1 MSSPAPAD
9 PSLSLSPVTRHP
21 LQLIRARYLLP
32 IAGAPAIEDGAL
44 LIVDGRIAA
53 VGCYSELFNR
63 TAEVIDY
70 GDAVIL
76 PPLVNA
82 HCHLELTDFPQWTA
96 ECGETI
102 EPESFVGWI
111 RRLIRVR
118 RSLGADPV
126 PASVTAGIRQL
137 LAAGTGAVGDILA
150 TPGALA
156 PLLASP
162 LYGRIFFE
170 TIGLDE
176 ERFVPALEAAL
187 ASARSLTY
195 PLSGGLSPH
204 STYTVSARHLEKAIS
219 TDLPLAIHCA
229 ESPEESL
236 FLREGRGPIAT
247 ELYAAAGWPLPEHA
261 PGLSPVGWLA
271 AHGALSPQTLLIHGV
286 QVDAVDAAVIAA
298 SGATVVL
305 CPRSNAR
312 LGVGTAPIG
321 LYKKAGVSLALGTD
335 SLASNTSLS
344 LWEEIAF
351 ARSVYPELSPGELLS
366 IATCGGAQAL
376 GLEQE
381 MGALTVGSGAHLQ
394 VLTAATFPPVVELAE
409 WLCGAEHQV
418 AALWLGGIER
428 LRQVVPC

>member
-32 IAGAPAIEDGAL
+32 TAGVPAIEDGAL
-44 LIVDGRIAA
+44 LIVSGRIAA
-53 VGCYSELFNR
+53 VGSYSTLQDSG
-63 TAEVIDY
+63 AEVIDY

-82 HCHLELTDFPQWTA
+82 HCHLELTDFPQWTT

-102 EPESFVGWI
+102 LPTSFVDWI

-118 RSLGADPV
+118 RAIGTDPV
-126 PASVTAGIRQL
+126 PASVTAGIRHL
-137 LAAGTGAVGDILA
+137 LTSGTGAVGDILT

-176 ERFVPALEAAL
+176 ERYVPALKSAL
-187 ASARSLTY
+187 ASARSLAC
-195 PLSGGLSPH
+195 PLGGGVSPH
-204 STYTVSARHLEKAIS
+204 STYTVSSRHLEKAIS
-219 TDLPLAIHCA
+219 TGLPLAIHCA
-229 ESPEESL
+229 ESPEEST
-236 FLREGRGPIAT
+236 FLREGRGPIAA
-247 ELYAAAGWPLPEHA
+247 ELYAAAGWPLPEDA
-261 PGLSPVGWLA
+261 PGLSPVAWLA
-271 AHGALSPQTLLIHGV
+271 AHGALNAQTLLIHGV
-286 QVDAVDAAVIAA
+286 QVDAEDASIIAA

-312 LGVGTAPIG
+312 LGVGIAPVG
-321 LYKKAGVSLALGTD
+321 LYKKAGVALALGTD
-335 SLASNTSLS
+335 SRASNDSLS

-351 ARSVYPELSPGELLS
+351 ARSVYPELSPGELLA
-366 IATCGGAQAL
+366 IATCGGARAL
-376 GLEQE
+376 GLERE

-394 VLTAATFPPVVELAE
+394 VLSAATLPPVEELAA

-428 LRQVVPC
+428 LRQDVPC

>member
-1 MSSPAPAD
+1 MKKAK
-9 PSLSLSPVTRHP
+9 LL
-21 LQLIRARYLLP
+21 RARYLLP

-44 LIVDGRIAA
+44 LIVGGRIAA
-53 VGCYSELFNR
+53 VGGYSTLQNSA
-63 TAEVIDY
+63 AEVIDY
-70 GDAVIL
+70 GAAVIL

-82 HCHLELTDFPQWTA
+82 HCHLELTDFPQWAT
-96 ECGETI
+96 ECDEAT
-102 EPESFVGWI
+102 PPTSFVGWI

-118 RSLGADPV
+118 RSVEADPV

-137 LAAGTGAVGDILA
+137 LAAGTGAVGDIIT

-176 ERFVPALEAAL
+176 ERFVPALATAL
-187 ASARSLTY
+187 AAARSLTY

-204 STYTVSARHLEKAIS
+204 STYTVSTCHLEKAIS
-219 TDLPLAIHCA
+219 TGLPLAIHCA

-236 FLREGRGPIAT
+236 FLGAGRGPIAA
-247 ELYAAAGWPLPEHA
+247 ELYAAAGWPLPEPA
-261 PGLSPVGWLA
+261 PGLSPVAWLA
-271 AHGALSPQTLLIHGV
+271 AQGALSAQTLLIHGV
-286 QVDAVDAAVIAA
+286 QVNAEDAVRIAG
-298 SGATVVL
+298 SGASVVL

-321 LYKKAGVSLALGTD
+321 LYKKAGVPLALGTD
-335 SLASNTSLS
+335 SLASNDSLS

-351 ARSVYPELSPGELLS
+351 ARSVYPELSPGELLA

-376 GLEQE
+376 GLKQE
-381 MGALTVGSGAHLQ
+381 MGELTVGSGAHLQ
-394 VLTAATFPPVVELAE
+394 VLTAANLPPVAELAT

-428 LRQVVPC
+428 LHQDVPC

>member
-1 MSSPAPAD
+1 MGTMKKAK
-9 PSLSLSPVTRHP
+9 LL
-21 LQLIRARYLLP
+21 RARYLLP
-32 IAGAPAIEDGAL
+32 SAGAPAIEDGAL
-44 LIVDGRIAA
+44 LIVGGRIAA
-53 VGCYSELFNR
+53 VGSYSTLQDSA
-63 TAEVIDY
+63 AEVIDY

-82 HCHLELTDFPQWTA
+82 HCHLELTDFPQWTTA
-96 ECGETI
+96 CGETTL
-102 EPESFVGWI
+102 PTSFVGWI

-118 RSLGADPV
+118 RSIGADPV
-126 PASVTAGIRQL
+126 PASVSTGIRQL
-137 LAAGTGAVGDILA
+137 LAAGTGAVGDILT

-176 ERFVPALEAAL
+176 ERFIPALAAAL

-219 TDLPLAIHCA
+219 TGLPLAIHCA

-236 FLREGRGPIAT
+236 FLREGRGPIAA
-247 ELYAAAGWPLPEHA
+247 ELYAAAGWPLPEPA
-261 PGLSPVGWLA
+261 PGLSPVAWLA
-271 AHGALSPQTLLIHGV
+271 AQGALSAQTLLVHGV
-286 QVDAVDAAVIAA
+286 QVNAEDAVRIAG
-298 SGATVVL
+298 SGAIVVL

-335 SLASNTSLS
+335 SRASNDSLS

-351 ARSVYPELSPGELLS
+351 ARSVYPELSPEELLA
-366 IATCGGAQAL
+366 IATCGGARAL

-381 MGALTVGSGAHLQ
+381 MGVLTVGSGAHLQ
-394 VLTAATFPPVVELAE
+394 VLTAANLPPVAGLAG

-418 AALWLGGIER
+418 VALWLGGIER
-428 LRQVVPC
+428 LR

>member
-1 MSSPAPAD
+1 MY
-9 PSLSLSPVTRHP
+9 LSPVTRHP

-44 LIVDGRIAA
+44 LIVGGRIAA
-53 VGCYSELFNR
+53 VGSYSTLQDIDAEL
-63 TAEVIDY
+63 IDY

-82 HCHLELTDFPQWTA
+82 HCHLELTDFPQWTTA
-96 ECGETI
+96 CNETTL
-102 EPESFVGWI
+102 PTSFVGWI

-118 RSLGADPV
+118 RFIGADPV

-137 LAAGTGAVGDILA
+137 LAAGTGAVGDILT

-176 ERFVPALEAAL
+176 ERFIPAL
-187 ASARSLTY
+187 ASALASAHSLAY

-204 STYTVSARHLEKAIS
+204 STYTVSSRHLEQAIR
-219 TDLPLAIHCA
+219 TGLPLAIHCA
-229 ESPEESL
+229 ESPEEST
-236 FLREGRGPIAT
+236 FLREGRGRIAA
-247 ELYAAAGWPLPEHA
+247 ELYAAVGWPLPEHA
-261 PGLSPVGWLA
+261 PGLSPVAWLA
-271 AHGALSPQTLLIHGV
+271 AHGALNAQTLLIHGV
-286 QVDAVDAAVIAA
+286 QVDAGDASIIAA

-312 LGVGTAPIG
+312 LGVGTAPVG
-321 LYKKAGVSLALGTD
+321 LYKKAGVALALGTD
-335 SLASNTSLS
+335 SRASNDSLS

-351 ARSVYPELSPGELLS
+351 ARSVYPELSPGELLA
-366 IATCGGAQAL
+366 IATRGGARAL

-381 MGALTVGSGAHLQ
+381 MGALTVGSGAHFQ
-394 VLTAATFPPVVELAE
+394 VLTAANLPPVAELAA
-409 WLCGAEHQV
+409 WLCCADHRV
-418 AALWLGGIER
+418 AALWLAGSEQ
-428 LRQVVPC
+428 LCQDVSC

>member
-1 MSSPAPAD
+1 MMEKAK
-9 PSLSLSPVTRHP
+9 LL
-21 LQLIRARYLLP
+21 RARYLLP

-53 VGCYSELFNR
+53 VGSYSSLQNSA
-63 TAEVIDY
+63 AEVNDY

-82 HCHLELTDFPQWTA
+82 HCHLELTDFPQWTTG
-96 ECGETI
+96 CGETTL
-102 EPESFVGWI
+102 PASFVGWI

-118 RSLGADPV
+118 RFIGADLV
-126 PASVTAGIRQL
+126 PASVSAGIQQL
-137 LAAGTGAVGDILA
+137 LAAGTGAVGDILT

-176 ERFVPALEAAL
+176 ERFVPALESAL
-187 ASARSLTY
+187 ASARSLAY

-204 STYTVSARHLEKAIS
+204 STYTVSSRHLEQAIHTGLS
-219 TDLPLAIHCA
+219 LAIHCA

-236 FLREGRGPIAT
+236 FLGAGRGPIAA
-247 ELYAAAGWPLPEHA
+247 ELYAAAGWTLPEPV
-261 PGLSPVGWLA
+261 PGLSPVAWLA

-335 SLASNTSLS
+335 SLASNASLS
-344 LWEEIAF
+344 LWEEITF
-351 ARSVYPELSPGELLS
+351 ARSVYPEFSPGELLA
-366 IATCGGAQAL
+366 IATCGGARAL
-376 GLEQE
+376 GVEQE
-381 MGALTVGSGAHLQ
+381 MGALTVGSGANLQ
-394 VLTAATFPPVVELAE
+394 VLTAANLPPLAEIAE
-409 WLCGAEHQV
+409 WLCDADHQV
-418 AALWLGGIER
+418 VALWLGGIER
-428 LRQVVPC
+428 LRQDVPC

>member
-1 MSSPAPAD
+1 MRD
-9 PSLSLSPVTRHP
+9 MPSRLL
-21 LQLIRARYLLP
+21 RARYLLP
-32 IAGAPAIEDGAL
+32 TAGAPAIEDGAL
-44 LIVDGRIAA
+44 LIVGGRIAA
-53 VGCYSELFNR
+53 VGGYSTLQDSA
-63 TAEVIDY
+63 AEVIDY

-82 HCHLELTDFPQWTA
+82 HCHLELTDFPQWTT
-96 ECGETI
+96 EYGETT

-111 RRLIRVR
+111 RRLIQVR
-118 RSLGADPV
+118 RSIGTGPV
-126 PASVTAGIRQL
+126 PASVTAGIQQL
-137 LAAGTGAVGDILA
+137 LAAGTGAVGDILT

-176 ERFVPALEAAL
+176 ECFVPALATAL
-187 ASARSLTY
+187 ASARSLDY

-204 STYTVSARHLEKAIS
+204 STYTVSSRHLEKAIS
-219 TDLPLAIHCA
+219 TGLPLAIHCA

-236 FLREGRGPIAT
+236 FLREGRGPIAA
-247 ELYAAAGWPLPEHA
+247 ELYAAAGWPLPERE
-261 PGLSPVGWLA
+261 PGLSPVAWLA

-286 QVDAVDAAVIAA
+286 QVNAEDAMRIAG
-298 SGATVVL
+298 SGASVVL
-305 CPRSNAR
+305 CPRSNAY

-321 LYKKAGVSLALGTD
+321 LYKKAGVTLAFGTD
-335 SLASNTSLS
+335 SRASNDSLS

-351 ARSVYPELSPGELLS
+351 ASSVYPQLSPEELLA
-366 IATCGGAQAL
+366 IATCGGARAL

-381 MGALTVGSGAHLQ
+381 MGVLTVGSGAHLQ
-394 VLTAATFPPVVELAE
+394 VLTAANLPPIAELSP

-418 AALWLGGIER
+418 AALWLGGVER
-428 LRQVVPC
+428 LRQDVPC

>member
-1 MSSPAPAD
+1 MMEKAK
-9 PSLSLSPVTRHP
+9 LL
-21 LQLIRARYLLP
+21 RARYLLP
-32 IAGAPAIEDGAL
+32 VAGASAIEDGAL

-53 VGCYSELFNR
+53 VGCYSELFDR
-63 TAEVIDY
+63 PAEVIDY

-82 HCHLELTDFPQWTA
+82 HCHLELTDFPQWTI
-96 ECGETI
+96 ECGETTL
-102 EPESFVGWI
+102 PASFVGWI

-118 RSLGADPV
+118 RFIGADLV
-126 PASVTAGIRQL
+126 SASVSAGIQQL
-137 LAAGTGAVGDILA
+137 LAAGTGAVGDILT

-156 PLLASP
+156 PLLVSP

-176 ERFVPALEAAL
+176 ERFIPALASAL
-187 ASARSLTY
+187 ASARSLAY

-204 STYTVSARHLEKAIS
+204 STYTVSSRHLEQAIR
-219 TDLPLAIHCA
+219 TGLPLAIHCA

-236 FLREGRGPIAT
+236 FLGAGRGPIAA
-247 ELYAAAGWPLPEHA
+247 ELYAAAGWTFPEPA
-261 PGLSPVGWLA
+261 PGLSPVAWLA

-286 QVDAVDAAVIAA
+286 QVDAVDASVIAA

-321 LYKKAGVSLALGTD
+321 LYKKAGVALALGTD
-335 SLASNTSLS
+335 SRASNASLS

-351 ARSVYPELSPGELLS
+351 ARSIYPELLPEELLQ
-366 IATCGGAQAL
+366 IATCGGAGAL
-376 GLEQE
+376 GLEKE
-381 MGALTVGSGAHLQ
+381 MGKITVGSGANLQ
-394 VLTAATFPPVVELAE
+394 VLTAANLPPVAELAA
-409 WLCGAEHQV
+409 WLCCADHRV
-418 AALWLGGIER
+418 AALWLGGIEC
-428 LRQVVPC
+428 LRQDVPC

>member
-1 MSSPAPAD
+1 MMKKAK
-9 PSLSLSPVTRHP
+9 LL
-21 LQLIRARYLLP
+21 RARYLLP
-32 IAGAPAIEDGAL
+32 RAGEPAIEDGAL
-44 LIVDGRIAA
+44 LIVGGRIAA
-53 VGCYSELFNR
+53 VGGYSSLQNSG
-63 TAEVIDY
+63 AEVIDY

-82 HCHLELTDFPQWTA
+82 HCHLELTDFPQWTT
-96 ECGETI
+96 ECGETTL
-102 EPESFVGWI
+102 PTSFVGWI

-118 RSLGADPV
+118 RSVGEDPV
-126 PASVTAGIRQL
+126 PASVTAGIQQL
-137 LAAGTGAVGDILA
+137 LAAGTGAVGDILT

-176 ERFVPALEAAL
+176 ERFVPALESAL
-187 ASARSLTY
+187 ASARSLAC

-204 STYTVSARHLEKAIS
+204 STYTVSDRHLKRAVS
-219 TDLPLAIHCA
+219 AALPLAIHCA
-229 ESPEESL
+229 ESSEESL
-236 FLREGRGPIAT
+236 FLGSGRGPIAT
-247 ELYAAAGWPLPEHA
+247 ELYAAAGWPLLEPA
-261 PGLSPVGWLA
+261 PGLSPVAWLA
-271 AHGALSPQTLLIHGV
+271 AQGALGPQTLLIHGV
-286 QVDAVDAAVIAA
+286 QVDAEDAAIIAA

-321 LYKKAGVSLALGTD
+321 LYKKAGVPLALGTD
-335 SLASNTSLS
+335 SRASNGSLS

-351 ARSVYPELSPGELLS
+351 ARSVYPELAPAELLA
-366 IATCGGAQAL
+366 IATCGGARAL

-381 MGALTVGSGAHLQ
+381 MGALTIGSGANLQ
-394 VLTAATFPPVVELAE
+394 VLTAANLPPTAGLLS

-418 AALWLGGIER
+418 IALWLGGIEQ
-428 LRQVVPC
+428 LRQDVPC

>member
-1 MSSPAPAD
+1 MSTQ
-9 PSLSLSPVTRHP
+9 SLPLSPVTLHSSR
-21 LQLIRARYLLP
+21 LLRARYLLP

-44 LIVDGRIAA
+44 LIVGGRIAA
-53 VGCYSELFNR
+53 VGRYSTLQDSA
-63 TAEVIDY
+63 AEVIDY
-70 GDAVIL
+70 GDSVIL

-82 HCHLELTDFPQWTA
+82 HCHLELTDFPRWTTK
-96 ECGETI
+96 CGEAI

-118 RSLGADPV
+118 RFIGADPV
-126 PASVTAGIRQL
+126 PASVATGIRQL
-137 LAAGTGAVGDILA
+137 LAAGTGAVGDIL
-150 TPGALA
+150 TSPGALA

-176 ERFVPALEAAL
+176 ERFIPALAAAL

-204 STYTVSARHLEKAIS
+204 STYTVSARHLGKAIS
-219 TDLPLAIHCA
+219 AGLPLAIHCA

-236 FLREGRGPIAT
+236 FLRAGRGPIAE
-247 ELYAAAGWPLPEHA
+247 ELYTAAGWPLPEYA
-261 PGLSPVGWLA
+261 PGLSPVAWLA
-271 AHGALSPQTLLIHGV
+271 ARGALRAQTLLIHGV
-286 QVDAVDAAVIAA
+286 QVDAADAAVIAA

-312 LGVGTAPIG
+312 LGVGTAPVG

-335 SLASNTSLS
+335 SRASNDSLS

-351 ARSVYPELSPGELLS
+351 AHGVYPELSPGELLA
-366 IATCGGAQAL
+366 IATCGGARAL
-376 GLEQE
+376 GLAAE
-381 MGALTVGSGAHLQ
+381 MGELTVGSGAHLQ
-394 VLTAATFPPVVELAE
+394 VLTAATLPPVVELAE
-409 WLCGAEHQV
+409 WLCCADHQV

-428 LRQVVPC
+428 LRQDVPC